1 LALINACEQ
10 QKGEG
15 IMTTRRTVI
24 RGMAQAGIA
33 GAFTASFAGR
43 GRSQAG
49 PARPITIAIG
59 GYTFAY
65 LPLLVA
71 TAAGFM
77 RAEGLE
83 VSLVDTGS
91 GTNSMAAMLGGSVDV
106 AGLVMSDVILAVV
119 KGQKINAF
127 VPLMSQYASDAVI
140 SSKAAEKVGLTQN
153 MPLQERM
160 ARMKGLTLA
169 ISGRG
174 SGTDKIWRY
183 LLSLG
188 GLDAEKDVTLTVIK
202 LDKMYLALR
211 SGQIDGFNTTA
222 PANNRAVEDGI
233 AVWAAR
239 PSQGEVP
246 GVENFLYTVLCARPE
261 YLEKNAENAA
271 ALVRGMTKGSE
282 VIKNDPDAAGQ
293 LLHDAYFQ
301 QTSIDLLKHAVTDQR
316 ATVSVPPTLSQQQFQ
331 QNIEFELR
339 FSQEVRGV
347 TYQQAVNPRWLGS

>member
-1 LALINACEQ
+1 
-10 QKGEG
+10 
-15 IMTTRRTVI
+15 MTTRRAVI
-24 RGMAQAGIA
+24 HGIAQAGIA
-33 GAFTASFAGR
+33 GAFGTGLVT
-43 GRSQAG
+43 RSWSQPG
-49 PARPITIAIG
+49 PMKPITIAIG

-77 RAEGLE
+77 KAEGLD

-91 GTNSMAAMLGGSVDV
+91 GTNSMAAMLGGSAEVT
-106 AGLVMSDVILAVV
+106 GLVMSDVILAVA

-127 VPLMSQYASDAVI
+127 APLMSQYASDAVI
-140 SSKAAEKVGLTQN
+140 SAKAAEKVGLTKT
-153 MPLQERM
+153 MSLQERM
-160 ARMKGLTLA
+160 VRLKGLTLA

-188 GLDAEKDVTLTVIK
+188 GLDAEKDVTLTVVK
-202 LDKMYLALR
+202 LDQMYAALR
-211 SGQIDGFNTTA
+211 AGQIDGFNTTA

-246 GVENFLYTVLCARPE
+246 GIENFLYTVLCARPD
-261 YLEKNAENAA
+261 YLEKNGETAA

-282 VIKNDPDAAGQ
+282 LIRSDPQAAGQ
-293 LLHDAYFQ
+293 FLHNDYFQ
-301 QTSIDLLKHAVTDQR
+301 KTSPDLLKNTVRDQQ
-316 ATVSVPPTLSQQQFQ
+316 ATVSVPPTLSQAQFQ
-331 QNIEFELR
+331 HNIEFELK
-339 FSQEVRGV
+339 FSQDVKGV
-347 TYQQAVNPRWLGS
+347 TYQQAINPRWLPS

>member
-1 LALINACEQ
+1 
-10 QKGEG
+10 
-15 IMTTRRTVI
+15 MTTRRAVI

-33 GAFTASFAGR
+33 SAFGTGFVTR
-43 GRSQAG
+43 GWSQSG
-49 PARPITIAIG
+49 LLKPITIAIG

-77 RAEGLE
+77 KAEGLE

-91 GTNSMAAMLGGSVDV
+91 GTNSMAAMLGGSAEVT
-106 AGLVMSDVILAVV
+106 GLVMSDVILAVA

-127 VPLMSQYASDAVI
+127 APLMSQYASDAVI
-140 SSKAAEKVGLTQN
+140 STKAAEKIGLTKT

-160 ARMKGLTLA
+160 ARLKGLTLA

-188 GLDAEKDVTLTVIK
+188 GLDADKDVTLTVVK
-202 LDKMYLALR
+202 LDQMYTALR
-211 SGQIDGFNTTA
+211 AGQIDGFNTTA

-246 GVENFLYTVLCARPE
+246 GIENFLYTVLCARPD
-261 YLEKNAENAA
+261 YLEKNGETAA

-282 VIKNDPDAAGQ
+282 LIRNDPEAAGQ
-293 LLHDAYFQ
+293 FLHEAYFK
-301 QTSIDLLKHAVTDQR
+301 QTSIDLLKHTVADQR
-316 ATVSVPPTLSQQQFQ
+316 ATVAVPPTLSQAQFQ
-331 QNIEFELR
+331 HNIEFELK

-347 TYQQAVNPRWLGS
+347 AYQQAVNPRWLAS

>member
-1 LALINACEQ
+1 MI
-10 QKGEG
+10 
-15 IMTTRRTVI
+15 TRRTMLS
-24 RGMAQAGIA
+24 GLAA
-33 GAFTASFAGR
+33 GALAGSVTP
-43 GRSQAG
+43 GWSQAAG
-49 PARPITIAIG
+49 KPVTIAIG

-77 RAEGLE
+77 KEAGLD
-83 VSLVDTGS
+83 VSLIDTGS
-91 GTNSMAAMLGGSVDV
+91 GTNSMAAILGGSVDV
-106 AGLVMSDVILAVV
+106 AGLVMSDVILAVA

-127 VPLMSQYASDAVI
+127 APLMSQYASDAVI
-140 SSKAAEKVGLTQN
+140 STKTAGKIGLAAD
-153 MPLQERM
+153 MPLKERM

-188 GLDAEKDVTLTVIK
+188 GLDPEKDVSLTVVK

-222 PANNRAVEDGI
+222 PANNQAVEEGL

-246 GVENFLYTVLCARPE
+246 GIENFLYTVLCGRPDF
-261 YLEKNAENAA
+261 LDKNPEVAA
-271 ALVRGMTKGSE
+271 SLVRGMTKASE
-282 VIKNDPDAAGQ
+282 LIRNDPGAAGQ
-293 LLHDAYFQ
+293 ILQERYFL
-301 QTSIDLLKHAVTDQR
+301 QTALELVKHTVSDQR
-316 ATVSVPPTLSQQQFQ
+316 MTVAVPPRLSEQQFAH
-331 QNIEFELR
+331 NMEFELK
-339 FSQEVRGV
+339 FSDAVRGV
-347 TYQQAVNPRWLGS
+347 TYQQAINPRWLGA

>member
-1 LALINACEQ
+1 MI
-10 QKGEG
+10 
-15 IMTTRRTVI
+15 TRRVMLGGISGGLLAGSLT
-24 RGMAQAGIA
+24 RGRAQATG
-33 GAFTASFAGR
+33 GK
-43 GRSQAG
+43 
-49 PARPITIAIG
+49 PVTIAIG

-77 RAEGLE
+77 KAEGLD
-83 VSLVDTGS
+83 VSLIDTGS
-91 GTNSMAAMLGGSVDV
+91 GTNSMAAILGGSVDV
-106 AGLVMSDVILAVV
+106 AGLVMSDVILAAA

-127 VPLMSQYASDAVI
+127 APLMSQYASDAVI
-140 SSKAAEKVGLTQN
+140 SKKVAEKVGLVPE
-153 MPLQERM
+153 MPLKERM

-188 GLDAEKDVTLTVIK
+188 GLDPETDASLTVVK

-222 PANNRAVEDGI
+222 PANNQAVEDGL

-239 PSQGEVP
+239 PSHGEVP
-246 GVENFLYTVLCARPE
+246 GIENFLYTVLCARPDF
-261 YLEKNAENAA
+261 LDKNPDTVA

-282 VIKNDPDAAGQ
+282 MIRNDPDAAGQ
-293 LLHDAYFQ
+293 AMHDRYFQ
-301 QTSIDLLKHAVTDQR
+301 QTSLDLIRHTVSDQR
-316 ATVSVPPTLSQQQFQ
+316 MTVSVPPTLSEQQFRH
-331 QNIEFELR
+331 NIAFELK
-339 FSQEVRGV
+339 FSQEVSAV
-347 TYQQAVNPRWLGS
+347 SYQQVINPRWLAS

>member
-1 LALINACEQ
+1 
-10 QKGEG
+10 
-15 IMTTRRTVI
+15 MTTRRAVI
-24 RGMAQAGIA
+24 RGIAQAGIA
-33 GAFTASFAGR
+33 SALGTSLATQGW
-43 GRSQAG
+43 SQSG
-49 PARPITIAIG
+49 PAKPITIAIG

-77 RAEGLE
+77 KAEGLD
-83 VSLVDTGS
+83 VSLIDTGS

-106 AGLVMSDVILAVV
+106 TGLVMSDVILAVA

-127 VPLMSQYASDAVI
+127 APLMSQYASDAVI
-140 SSKAAEKVGLTQN
+140 STKAAEKVGLTRN

-188 GLDAEKDVTLTVIK
+188 GLDAEKDVTLTVVK

-239 PSQGEVP
+239 PSHGEVP
-246 GVENFLYTVLCARPE
+246 GIENFLYTVLCARPD
-261 YLEKNAENAA
+261 YLEKNGETAA

-282 VIKNDPDAAGQ
+282 LIKKDPNAAGQ
-293 LLHDAYFQ
+293 FLHEAYFQ
-301 QTSIDLLKHAVTDQR
+301 QTSIDLLRNTVTDQR
-316 ATVSVPPTLSQQQFQ
+316 ATVAVPPTLSQAQFQ
-331 QNIEFELR
+331 HNIEFELK
-339 FSQEVRGV
+339 FSQEVKGV
-347 TYQQAVNPRWLGS
+347 AYQQAINPRWLGS